1 MVPLLIW
8 EWPET
13 AIIIAVTLLV
23 AIIGRWILVRAIRG
37 VVAGAIERSKKREAE
52 RPGVLARAA
61 GLTHERHKQRTATM
75 GSLLTNV
82 ATIVIVVIALLT
94 ILSAIGLPLGPLVAS
109 AGIGG
114 VALGFGA
121 QSLVKDYLSGLFML
135 AEDQYGVGDLVDTG
149 ECKGTVE
156 EVTLRVTRLR
166 DADGVIWYVRNGEI
180 VRIANHSQ
188 GWSTAIIDLP
198 VANDEAPAGVIA
210 VLRTAMSNLVDEG
223 TLADKLLDAPTV
235 LGVESITG
243 NTMTLRITARCEPNQ
258 HWGVQR
264 VIREKGQEAL
274 AAAGVRAPKYPGP
287 PPTS

>member
-1 MVPLLIW
+1 MLTVD
-8 EWPET
+8 WPET
-13 AIIIAVTLLV
+13 AIVIAVTLLV
-23 AIIGRWILVRAIRG
+23 AILGRWVVVRAIRR
-37 VVAGAIERSKKREAE
+37 VVANSIARADKRAAE

-82 ATIVIVVIALLT
+82 ATIVIVVLALLT
-94 ILSAIGLPLGPLVAS
+94 IMSAVGLPLGPLLAS

-135 AEDQYGVGDLVDTG
+135 SEDQYGVGDLVDTG

-156 EVTLRVTRLR
+156 EVTLRITRLR
-166 DADGVIWYVRNGEI
+166 DAEGVIWYVRNGEI
-180 VRIANHSQ
+180 TRIANHSQ

-198 VANDEAPAGVIA
+198 VANDEAPAKAIA
-210 VLRTAMSNLVDEG
+210 ALRDAMTELTEGG

-235 LGVESITG
+235 LGVESLSG
-243 NTMTLRITARCEPNQ
+243 NTMTLRIMARCEPNQ
-258 HWGVQR
+258 QWGVQR

-274 AAAGVRAPKYPGP
+274 AAAGVRAPRYPGL
-287 PPTS
+287 PPTP